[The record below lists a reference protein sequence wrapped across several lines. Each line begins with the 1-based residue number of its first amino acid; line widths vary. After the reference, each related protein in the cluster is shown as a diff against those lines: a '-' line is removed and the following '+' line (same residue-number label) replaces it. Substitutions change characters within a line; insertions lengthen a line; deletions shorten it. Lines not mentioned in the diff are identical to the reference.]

1 MRVVAIWK
9 KLKYKVEGSCGFA
22 PSLSYLT
29 IEKPIFKRLIPKILG
44 QDLWFWNEPQL
55 SYDYGMS
62 DLIYDNEITD
72 NGSPSLEKDSRYLTI
87 SVFEDKLVKKIQ

>member
-9 KLKYKVEGSCGFA
+9 KLKYKVEGSCGLHLHSVILLLI
-22 PSLSYLT
+22 SLYSKDL
-29 IEKPIFKRLIPKILG
+29 FPKILG

-72 NGSPSLEKDSRYLTI
+72 NGSPLLEKETRYLNI
-87 SVFEDKLVKKIQ
+87 SVFEYKLVKTLK

>member
-22 PSLSYLT
+22 PSLSYL
-29 IEKPIFKRLIPKILG
+29 IIDKPIFKRLIPKILG
-44 QDLWFWNEPQL
+44 QDLGFWNEPQL

-72 NGSPSLEKDSRYLTI
+72 NGSSLLEKDTRYHTI
-87 SVFEDKLVKKIQ
+87 RSLKTSW